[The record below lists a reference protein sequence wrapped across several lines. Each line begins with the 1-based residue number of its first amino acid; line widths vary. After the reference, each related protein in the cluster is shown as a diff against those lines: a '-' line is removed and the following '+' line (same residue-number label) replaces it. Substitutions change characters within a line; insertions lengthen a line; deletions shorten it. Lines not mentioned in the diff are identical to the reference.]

1 MAASVESRVDAFA
14 AWLEG
19 HGAPAEVAAF
29 NRSVVTGLVLL
40 AGRGPVDD
48 GHVAQAAALAAD
60 GAADVVQVERLGALL
75 VRFEAGPV
83 AAAPAPVDGAARAG
97 FEVPAFEAAL
107 FEAAPF
113 EIAAVADAAVA
124 DVAAA
129 VADVAAGVA
138 DVVADAAVEAAPEA
152 VAVAP
157 PGDVAPGD
165 LAGPAT
171 PPVPAPSA
179 RIAVFVVGGLV
190 LALAVAGAI
199 LGRGDEPPPAKAA
212 AAGPV
217 PTAVQRLRRVPLAAR
232 FPAGWREA
240 SELELGPDAAPG
252 APSSI
257 VFRGATPSDPDDGV
271 YLAMLPVDP
280 AVVADGD
287 ALVEAART
295 AERGLVDRLAADAA
309 TYQPSGCTVV
319 DVDGRP
325 AGACRGVAIRRSER
339 VSLQTYVRVVGDRQ
353 VVAMFLARA
362 SVPDPRGEAARVVAS
377 FTP

>member
-48 GHVAQAAALAAD
+48 AHVAQAAALAAD

-75 VRFEAGPV
+75 VRFEAGPD

-113 EIAAVADAAVA
+113 EVAAVADAAVA
-124 DVAAA
+124 DV
-129 VADVAAGVA
+129 
-138 DVVADAAVEAAPEA
+138 AVEAAPEA

-271 YLAMLPVDP
+271 YLAMLPIDP

-325 AGACRGVAIRRSER
+325 AGACRGVATRRSER